1 MNPRLRDISSEG
13 QNQYC
18 GPAVLSALTGKTT
31 DECADVIRRVNGQ
44 RYITAVQVA
53 DLMQALRLLKF
64 TCTEARTRSYS
75 LYGSI
80 SELINNPGMYV
91 VVVPRH
97 VVAVEITEDKQ
108 AYFVDNHTKKVINA
122 AAAARLGQK
131 LTGIYKVEPAPA
143 PKHLETKYDV
153 TRSVTANGITRI
165 LLFKNEIWS
174 DIDYNTSTRLAILEY
189 KDADALDRIL
199 KELNEGT

>member
-1 MNPRLRDISSEG
+1 MRLRDVEQG
-13 QNQYC
+13 DNQYC

-80 SELINNPGMYV
+80 SELINTPGMYV

-165 LLFKNEIWS
+165 ILTKNEIWS